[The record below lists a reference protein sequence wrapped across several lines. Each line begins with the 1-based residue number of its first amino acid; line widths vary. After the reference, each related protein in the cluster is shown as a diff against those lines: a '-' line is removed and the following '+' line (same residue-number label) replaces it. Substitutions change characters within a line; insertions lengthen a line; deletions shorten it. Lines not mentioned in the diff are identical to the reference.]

1 MRKPR
6 SHRPSGMEPVC
17 LETESGSPGRTLVR
31 QDRGRNGGGGEGS
44 GVLVLRRQILNIIN
58 THMTSALQKVA
69 VRMLVSFPLYNGSVE
84 VMNNTSCFH
93 KAFRY

>member
-44 GVLVLRRQILNIIN
+44 GVWPLGLGP
-58 THMTSALQKVA
+58 SASLLGV
-69 VRMLVSFPLYNGSVE
+69 
-84 VMNNTSCFH
+84 
-93 KAFRY
+93 